1 MENIIIKYLVVV
13 KNKNRLYLVY
23 KVKMILYEKT
33 LKIIYFIILLNSI
46 FIKL

>member
-23 KVKMILYEKT
+23 KVKMILNEKT
-33 LKIIYFIILLNSI
+33 LKIILL
-46 FIKL
+46 FY